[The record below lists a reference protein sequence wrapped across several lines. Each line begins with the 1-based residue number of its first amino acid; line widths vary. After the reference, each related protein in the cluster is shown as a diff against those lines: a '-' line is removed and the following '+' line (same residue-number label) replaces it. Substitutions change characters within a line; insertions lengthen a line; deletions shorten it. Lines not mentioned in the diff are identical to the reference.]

1 MDAIIAIQKN
11 LTVGF
16 CKYRRLMQ
24 LHIGITIKRNLYTK
38 CVGECFDKH
47 VCKELRVVLRGN

>member
-1 MDAIIAIQKN
+1 
-11 LTVGF
+11 
-16 CKYRRLMQ
+16 MQ